1 MLGVTAEPT
10 GPDLPGHR
18 VADLDRQKP
27 VAEEV
32 VHIDLDMARRYAEVS
47 GDFAA
52 HDFDVEA
59 ARRSGQQRPFLHGL
73 CTMALCGRALVRTV
87 CGGDPSRLRRLA
99 VRFASPAFLDRD
111 LAIRIYS
118 LGEDRYAFEAT
129 SGEDTAIRNGLA
141 ELRPL
146 R

>member
-1 MLGVTAEPT
+1 
-10 GPDLPGHR
+10 
-18 VADLDRQKP
+18 
-27 VAEEV
+27 
-32 VHIDLDMARRYAEVS
+32 
-47 GDFAA
+47 
-52 HDFDVEA
+52 
-59 ARRSGQQRPFLHGL
+59 
-73 CTMALCGRALVRTV
+73 MALCGRALVRTV